1 MISVASCSPQRWSE
15 WLNNNFWT
23 CYVYILLWVHAWHS
37 RRIYPSTFQNYL
49 FSDGKKGLQNDLTL
63 PFFFFC
69 KPWTFYFV
77 LGCSQLT
84 KLWQFQVN
92 REGTQPYICMNPF
105 SPNLTSIQASTKHW
119 VEFHVL
125 SSRSLLVIHFK
136 YSSVHVTFPNSLS
149 LSPYSSFLKAST
161 PTLRMMLRPWE
172 KTQVHPRKSLSLL
185 SACQINN

>member
-1 MISVASCSPQRWSE
+1 MSTFCFGSIPGTPKEFIFLPFKTTCSLMEKKDYRMIS
-15 WLNNNFWT
+15 
-23 CYVYILLWVHAWHS
+23 
-37 RRIYPSTFQNYL
+37 L
-49 FSDGKKGLQNDLTL
+49 FL
-63 PFFFFC
+63 FFFFC

-105 SPNLTSIQASTKHW
+105 SPNLSSIQASTKHW

-172 KTQVHPRKSLSLL
+172 KTQVHPRKSLPLL
-185 SACQINN
+185 STCQSNN

>member
-1 MISVASCSPQRWSE
+1 MLCLHSALGPYLALQRNLSFYLSKLPVLWWKKRTTEWS
-15 WLNNNFWT
+15 
-23 CYVYILLWVHAWHS
+23 HS
-37 RRIYPSTFQNYL
+37 SF
-49 FSDGKKGLQNDLTL
+49 
-63 PFFFFC
+63 FFFFC

-105 SPNLTSIQASTKHW
+105 SPNLSSIQASTKHW

-172 KTQVHPRKSLSLL
+172 KTQVHPRKSLPLL
-185 SACQINN
+185 STCQSNN